1 MLSDQA
7 KKLPAQGRFLLEE
20 TSLRDLGSFFYGYSF
35 LFGNAHWV

>member
-20 TSLRDLGSFFYGYSF
+20 TSLRDLGNF
-35 LFGNAHWV
+35 LLWLFIPIR

>member
-20 TSLRDLGSFFYGYSF
+20 TSLRDLGSFLLW
-35 LFGNAHWV
+35 LFIPIR